1 MKIKHTYY
9 ANLLAVGWNLLLAYG
24 VYMVTRVAYV
34 ADNWELL
41 GQGWSELR
49 MGELLAGSLRF
60 DSSAIFYTLGVWG
73 LLMLLP
79 LHWKERRGYQGFCK
93 GLYLVLLM
101 VGVVANL
108 ADAAYFPY
116 TGRRTTWSLFSEF
129 SNEEGLGGVIW
140 IETLRHWY
148 FVLLGLALGVAAFFL
163 YMRPSADKGV
173 ERPRWRYYLV
183 QGLAFALFV
192 PLAIC
197 AMRGGATR
205 AVRPITISNAN
216 QYVNTPQQAAIV
228 LNTPFS
234 MIRTAGKK
242 PFVDPHYMPD
252 GEMEELYSPL
262 YVAEDRQN
270 DSTAL
275 WGCLEG
281 RNVVVLIVESF
292 GREYIGYYNAD
303 TFPAAM
309 VNLVEP
315 QGLLPEGRMPS
326 ADGGSVCFNHP
337 GFTPFV
343 DSLLG
348 ESLTWRQTFANGR
361 KSIDAMPSI
370 LSSIPMFV
378 EPFFLTTASLNRVSG
393 IAGCLA
399 EVGYSTAFFHGAA
412 NGSMGFQAFARATG
426 FDRYYGRTEY
436 DADKRFGGEADF
448 DGNWA
453 IWDEPFLQY
462 YALTMSD
469 MQEPFMTAVFTASS
483 HHPFVIP
490 DEYKEVYPEEG
501 LPMHKCIRYTDHA
514 LRRFFETAKQQPWYE
529 NTVFVLTS
537 DHTNMSAHD
546 EYRSSLGL
554 FRAPILIYDPS
565 GQLPRGVA
573 DGVAQQIDIMPTLLS
588 LLGYGRDFVAFG
600 KDLTR
605 RHRPWAVNFAAGIY
619 QYVLGDYVLLFD
631 GTRPVGL
638 YNYVADPMQ
647 KVDLLQKETEQC
659 DVMTRRLKAVIQS
672 YMQRMVSDRLVPD
685 EG

>member
-1 MKIKHTYY
+1 MRVKNGFYG
-9 ANLLAVGWNLLLAYG
+9 NVLAVGWNLLLAYV

-34 ADNWELL
+34 LDNWELL
-41 GQGWSELR
+41 GAGWSELR

-60 DSSAIFYTLGVWG
+60 DSSAIFYTLGLWA

-79 LHWKERRGYQGFCK
+79 LHWKERRGYQSFCK
-93 GLYLVLLM
+93 GLYLALLAL
-101 VGVVANL
+101 GVVANL

-129 SNEEGLGGVIW
+129 SNEGSLGGVIL

-148 FVLLGLALGVAAFFL
+148 FLLLGLALLAAAFFL
-163 YMRPSADKGV
+163 YLRPPAVGRDSAQI
-173 ERPRWRYYLV
+173 RPLRRYYLV
-183 QGLAFALFV
+183 HGLALVIFV
-192 PLAIC
+192 PVAVC

-242 PFVDPHYMPD
+242 PFVDPRYMD
-252 GEMEELYSPL
+252 NARMEALYTPIHR
-262 YVAEDRQN
+262 A
-270 DSTAL
+270 DSASADTL
-275 WGCLEG
+275 WGCLRG

-292 GREYIGYYNAD
+292 GREYIGYYN
-303 TFPAAM
+303 
-309 VNLVEP
+309 
-315 QGLLPEGRMPS
+315 S
-326 ADGGSVCFNHP
+326 ADFNGGDTSCFVHP

-399 EVGYSTAFFHGAA
+399 GEGYATAFFHGAA

-426 FDRYYGRTEY
+426 FQHYYGRTEY

-490 DEYKEVYPEEG
+490 DAYKEVYPEEG

-514 LRRFFETAKQQPWYE
+514 LRRFFETASRQPWYN
-529 NTVFVLTS
+529 NTVFILTS

-546 EYRSSLGL
+546 EYRTSLGL

-565 GQLPRGVA
+565 GTLPRGVA
-573 DGVAQQIDIMPTLLS
+573 AGVAQQIDIMPTLLS
-588 LLGYGRDFVAFG
+588 LLGYRREYVAFG
-600 KDLTR
+600 KDLLAP
-605 RHRPWAVNFAAGIY
+605 HRPWAVNYSAGIY
-619 QYVLGDYVLLFD
+619 QYVEDDYVLLFD
-631 GTRPVGL
+631 GTQPVAL
-638 YNYVADPMQ
+638 YNYGSDP
-647 KVDLLQKETEQC
+647 LQC
-659 DVMTRRLKAVIQS
+659 DPLQQRQPALRDTMSTRLQALIQS
-672 YMQRMVSDRLVPD
+672 YMQRMVSDQLVPD
-685 EG
+685 NN

>member
-1 MKIKHTYY
+1 
-9 ANLLAVGWNLLLAYG
+9 
-24 VYMVTRVAYV
+24 
-34 ADNWELL
+34 
-41 GQGWSELR
+41 
-49 MGELLAGSLRF
+49 
-60 DSSAIFYTLGVWG
+60 
-73 LLMLLP
+73 
-79 LHWKERRGYQGFCK
+79 
-93 GLYLVLLM
+93 
-101 VGVVANL
+101 
-108 ADAAYFPY
+108 
-116 TGRRTTWSLFSEF
+116 
-129 SNEEGLGGVIW
+129 
-140 IETLRHWY
+140 
-148 FVLLGLALGVAAFFL
+148 
-163 YMRPSADKGV
+163 
-173 ERPRWRYYLV
+173 
-183 QGLAFALFV
+183 
-192 PLAIC
+192 
-197 AMRGGATR
+197 
-205 AVRPITISNAN
+205 
-216 QYVNTPQQAAIV
+216 
-228 LNTPFS
+228 
-234 MIRTAGKK
+234 
-242 PFVDPHYMPD
+242 
-252 GEMEELYSPL
+252 
-262 YVAEDRQN
+262 
-270 DSTAL
+270 
-275 WGCLEG
+275 
-281 RNVVVLIVESF
+281 
-292 GREYIGYYNAD
+292 
-303 TFPAAM
+303 

-315 QGLLPEGRMPS
+315 QGLLPEGQMPK
-326 ADGGSVCFNHP
+326 ADGGSECFNHP

-469 MQEPFMTAVFTASS
+469 MKEPFMTAVFTASS

-565 GQLPRGVA
+565 GRLPRGVA
-573 DGVAQQIDIMPTLLS
+573 DGVAQQIDIMPTLMS

-605 RHRPWAVNFAAGIY
+605 RHQPWAVNFAAGIY

-638 YNYVADPMQ
+638 YNYVADPLQ